1 MKRKTP
7 NSKLTQRDRL
17 RIMRGIS
24 KVSSAL
30 LDFDAAIDNYSEMS
44 EQMKERINKF
54 DKFFNSTCGGT
65 LTDLVKADGEIAM
78 SMLTEFNKSNSL
90 VKIPE
95 CYERHI
101 GIALSKIRS
110 AFIDDFYNIENK
122 DVVEMYRKRFML
134 FGLSIIDSKEFKD
147 YHGPVLEQL
156 YKAQKAI
163 GLQIVSDGVKN

>member
-30 LDFDAAIDNYSEMS
+30 LDFDAATDNYSEMS

-54 DKFFNSTCGGT
+54 DKFFNGTCGKT